1 MAPPVCHIKLQQ
13 QHVRPRAAQPRL
25 SSNHSALQA
34 ISPHTANYKKDRNNV
49 QPDFDF
55 KNIFSSNPTLFFL
68 YWSHTTMSCHLMRQ
82 ENTIITKR

>member
-49 QPDFDF
+49 QPDLTLKIFF
-55 KNIFSSNPTLFFL
+55 PQILRCFSSIGVTQP
-68 YWSHTTMSCHLMRQ
+68 
-82 ENTIITKR
+82 